1 MKRRAFLNTATAFVS
16 TFVAPHRS
24 MGSPRSSH
32 YRLVAGP
39 ARHQLGPS
47 GALETELWLY
57 NAVSPGPAIVADEGD
72 ELVVDFTN
80 NLEQPTTIHWHGIR
94 NVNEMDG
101 VPGLT
106 QLPIEPG
113 ETFTY
118 RFPVNYAGTYWYHAH
133 NKAWEQV
140 TRGLYGPLI
149 VNESKPNSVLDVVL
163 LADDWRLKEDYQL
176 EEASL
181 GSLRD
186 WSHPGRLGN
195 WLTINGQ
202 DQPVIKLQR
211 DSFVRLRFIN
221 SANARTL
228 EFEIEG
234 RALEIIA
241 LDGAPCDPF
250 KRNTIK
256 LGPGQRV
263 DILFEVDDENF
274 DLSEISGGQ
283 SYQAAKFA
291 VLDKSNLASP
301 KLPFQ
306 DLQKWADAPQE
317 IQPKR

>member
-1 MKRRAFLNTATAFVS
+1 
-16 TFVAPHRS
+16 

-113 ETFTY
+113 ETFAY

-149 VNESKPNSVLDVVL
+149 VNDSKPISVLDIVL

-186 WSHPGRLGN
+186 WSHQGRLGN
-195 WLTINGQ
+195 RLTINGQ

-234 RALEIIA
+234 RA
-241 LDGAPCDPF
+241 
-250 KRNTIK
+250 
-256 LGPGQRV
+256 V
-263 DILFEVDDENF
+263 
-274 DLSEISGGQ
+274 
-283 SYQAAKFA
+283 
-291 VLDKSNLASP
+291 
-301 KLPFQ
+301 
-306 DLQKWADAPQE
+306 
-317 IQPKR
+317 